1 MNSYEHTFIAKPELS
16 ESQIKKVSEK
26 YKEIVSKNS
35 GKILKI
41 EEWGLRTLSHQIKN
55 SKKGIYFHFKLEGDG
70 KTIEE
75 LEKAENI
82 DNMLLRYLTVKVKKI
97 DLKTNYFEK
106 KDEQKILDANE
117 KK

>member
-41 EEWGLRTLSHQIKN
+41 EEWGLRTLSYQIKN